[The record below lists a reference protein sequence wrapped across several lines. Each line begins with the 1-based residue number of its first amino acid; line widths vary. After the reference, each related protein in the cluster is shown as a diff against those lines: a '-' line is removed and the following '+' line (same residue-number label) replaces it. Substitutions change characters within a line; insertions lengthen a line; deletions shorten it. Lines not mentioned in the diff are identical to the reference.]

1 LKILNFWHLP
11 NLKIPFAVLWLFSV
25 PIYAY
30 GVFIYSDSLVLPLPL
45 VIVALWL
52 WWQHT
57 GRALVP
63 AILLVASLVF
73 GVLIKPNM
81 IVAVIAFLLTLLIET
96 WRHRL
101 AKRTLLA
108 WFLGLLISLGVAMSL
123 MTTAARLAG
132 YQSKANQALP
142 YTSWIAMS
150 LNPQTNGTYNYH
162 DAHRQMLLPT
172 KRQKVLSE
180 KRLIQKRLSR
190 LGYIGLGQH
199 LIRKASVFLTD
210 GTFGSFHLTS
220 QWQSEPKWYFQ
231 QRTKIDLLLT
241 IWTQTMYVMMLFSCA
256 LLFTQKNKFYA
267 NHFLILFVLGLAA
280 FHIIFW
286 EVEARYALPL
296 LPIFLLWANIGQA
309 QSIPIEQKI
318 FRRVSLRSLS
328 VISASLLAIGTVYQV
343 LQAKTKATLI
353 SEQGNGKY
361 FDNLSQLIPPQGTIH
376 TKILAPINNSTLI
389 LQPTSRLNSRVHIIL
404 KNEEHVLSNITGN
417 ASLLRKIHYPTQEPG
432 TLELVIRNIGGQAV
446 GYGDALSSYPIAK
459 YHIEG
464 LKNTYLRYYLKQT

>member
-1 LKILNFWHLP
+1 VLIGLAQILVATHFVDYGRADSFFIRDQAVILANQGTTWSHYFYVYSNNVNLALFESKLVAFGRFLHFADPWVLINVLQFLWIDTALLAGLKILNFWHLP

-45 VIVALWL
+45 VIVALWV

-180 KRLIQKRLSR
+180 KRTPSGAQ
-190 LGYIGLGQH
+190 
-199 LIRKASVFLTD
+199 
-210 GTFGSFHLTS
+210 
-220 QWQSEPKWYFQ
+220 
-231 QRTKIDLLLT
+231 
-241 IWTQTMYVMMLFSCA
+241 
-256 LLFTQKNKFYA
+256 
-267 NHFLILFVLGLAA
+267 
-280 FHIIFW
+280 
-286 EVEARYALPL
+286 LP
-296 LPIFLLWANIGQA
+296 
-309 QSIPIEQKI
+309 
-318 FRRVSLRSLS
+318 
-328 VISASLLAIGTVYQV
+328 AIGHLDQSVLCVCAIPYGCKELCNQLCIKIIVEGHEGHDVGLIAEGMSPVLIHVIQV
-343 LQAKTKATLI
+343 
-353 SEQGNGKY
+353 
-361 FDNLSQLIPPQGTIH
+361 
-376 TKILAPINNSTLI
+376 
-389 LQPTSRLNSRVHIIL
+389 V
-404 KNEEHVLSNITGN
+404 
-417 ASLLRKIHYPTQEPG
+417 
-432 TLELVIRNIGGQAV
+432 
-446 GYGDALSSYPIAK
+446 
-459 YHIEG
+459 
-464 LKNTYLRYYLKQT
+464 